1 MSIDGL
7 RELVQTLDKETML
20 NCQCVRLLTEEYLAY
35 AGRDSPELVQAAS
48 ICDVGKMYVS
58 SRILQKESG
67 LSLAEMQIVRLHPY
81 MGWLTAKEYGVPD
94 EVAQIVLF
102 HHGRSPLHLQD
113 IPMGSDEVLTKAR
126 MIYTFDAFHAMTSE
140 RCYRYAMEPRL
151 AMEIMTEECHREM
164 TFDGSVLVFLKRRY
178 CL

>member
-81 MGWLTAKEYGVPD
+81 MGWLTAKEYGVSD

-126 MIYTFDAFHAMTSE
+126 ISIPLMHFM
-140 RCYRYAMEPRL
+140 P
-151 AMEIMTEECHREM
+151 
-164 TFDGSVLVFLKRRY
+164 
-178 CL
+178 